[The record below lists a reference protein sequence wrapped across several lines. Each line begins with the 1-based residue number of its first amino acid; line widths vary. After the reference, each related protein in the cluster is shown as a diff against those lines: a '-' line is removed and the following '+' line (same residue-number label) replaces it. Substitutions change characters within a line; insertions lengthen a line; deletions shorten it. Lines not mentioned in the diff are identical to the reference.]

1 MNRIVYMI
9 ALAGIIVTSCSSSTA
24 ESEDDN
30 DLETKKVSISNIG
43 LEEIRERGTL
53 RAMTT
58 YSATS
63 YFLYRGEPMGY
74 EYELL
79 KRFADYIDVDLE
91 IVVTDD
97 IDSMFYELNKGNV
110 DLIAHGLTITQER
123 KAEVAFTDYLYLV
136 NQVLV
141 QSKPENWRS
150 MNWSTIE
157 SRLVQDPIELIGDTV
172 SVRMNTSY
180 LQRLENLSEE
190 IGGDIHI
197 DTLPGF
203 ISTDEIIQMVVNG
216 EIEYT
221 IADNNIAAINASYYP
236 ILDIDVPISFSQRVA
251 WAVRPNATELLTT
264 LNEWIYGMKK
274 QTDYYVI
281 YNKYFKN
288 RRDFRRRVRS
298 EFYSINNNRIS
309 QYDPLIKQ
317 YANEIGWDW
326 RLLASLIYQESKFK
340 PRAQSWAQASGL
352 MQIMP
357 ATAEELGITDRTDP
371 EQSIRGGTR
380 YLDQL
385 SENFEDV
392 PDSVQQLKFT
402 MAAFNAG
409 LGHVFDAR
417 RLAEKRNLDPNQ
429 WDNNVAEMML
439 DLSYPKYY
447 NDPVVYYGYVR
458 GIEPYT
464 YVNQIFERY
473 GHYRKFIELEEEER
487 LQLTYNNP

>member
-1 MNRIVYMI
+1 MYRLVFIIAFAGMI
-9 ALAGIIVTSCSSSTA
+9 LYSCSSTTA
-24 ESEDDN
+24 EDEKE
-30 DLETKKVSISNIG
+30 DLEVQEVSLADIG

-79 KRFADYIDVDLE
+79 KRFTDYIDVDLE
-91 IVVTDD
+91 IIVTDD

-123 KAEVAFTDYLYLV
+123 KHEVAFTDYLYLV

-141 QSKPENWRS
+141 QRKPENWRS
-150 MNWSTIE
+150 MNWSAIE
-157 SRLVQDPIELIGDTV
+157 SQLVQDPIELIGDTV

-197 DTLPGF
+197 DTLPGA
-203 ISTDEIIQMVVNG
+203 ISTDEIIKMVVDG

-221 IADNNIAAINASYYP
+221 IADNNIASINASYYP
-236 ILDIDVPISFSQRVA
+236 ILDIEVPISFSQRVA
-251 WAVRPNATELLTT
+251 WAVRPNAEELLAT
-264 LNEWIYGMKK
+264 LNEWINSMKK

-288 RRDFRRRVRS
+288 RRDFSRRVRS

-309 QYDPLIKQ
+309 QYDPLIKE

-340 PRAQSWAQASGL
+340 PNAQSWAQASGL

-371 EQSIRGGTR
+371 EQSLRGGTQ

-385 SENFEDV
+385 SENFQDI

-402 MAAFNAG
+402 MASFNAG

-417 RLAEKRNLDPNQ
+417 RLAEKRGLDPNV
-429 WDNNVAEMML
+429 WDGNVADMML

-473 GHYRKFIELEEEER
+473 GHYQKFIELEDENI
-487 LQLTYNNP
+487 QLSYNSP

>member
-1 MNRIVYMI
+1 MYRLVFII
-9 ALAGIIVTSCSSSTA
+9 AFAGSILYSCSSTTA
-24 ESEDDN
+24 EDEKE
-30 DLETKKVSISNIG
+30 DLEVQEVSLADIG
-43 LEEIRERGTL
+43 LQEIRERGTL

-79 KRFADYIDVDLE
+79 KRFTDYIDVDLE
-91 IVVTDD
+91 IIVTDD

-123 KAEVAFTDYLYLV
+123 KHEVAFTDYLYLV

-141 QSKPENWRS
+141 QRKPENWRS
-150 MNWSTIE
+150 MNWSAIE
-157 SRLVQDPIELIGDTV
+157 SQLVQDPIELIGDTV

-197 DTLPGF
+197 DTLPGA
-203 ISTDEIIQMVVNG
+203 ISTDEIIKMVVDG

-221 IADNNIAAINASYYP
+221 IADNNIASINASYYP
-236 ILDIDVPISFSQRVA
+236 ILDIEVPISFSQRVA
-251 WAVRPNATELLTT
+251 WAVRPNAEELLAT
-264 LNEWIYGMKK
+264 LNEWINSMKK

-288 RRDFRRRVRS
+288 RRDFSRRVRS

-309 QYDPLIKQ
+309 QYDPLIKE
-317 YANEIGWDW
+317 YAIEIGWDW

-340 PRAQSWAQASGL
+340 PNAQSWAQASGL

-371 EQSIRGGTR
+371 EQSLRGGTQ

-385 SENFEDV
+385 SENFQDI

-402 MAAFNAG
+402 MASFNAG

-417 RLAEKRNLDPNQ
+417 RLAEKRGLDPNV
-429 WDNNVAEMML
+429 WDGNVADMML

-473 GHYRKFIELEEEER
+473 GHYQKFIEMEDENIR
-487 LQLTYNNP
+487 LSYNSP